1 MALSIEF
8 IPERVRNVS
17 VTSIYVANLGM
28 GHEEYHIGGG
38 GGGEEEEEE
47 EEEEGIVY
55 CCLVNIL
62 LLFSSKLCSRRIVSD
77 NFNNI

>member
-8 IPERVRNVS
+8 IPERVRNVL
-17 VTSIYVANLGM
+17 VTSIYVANLRI
-28 GHEEYHIGGG
+28 GHKEYHIG
-38 GGGEEEEEE
+38 E